1 MSLFSFFSHVLFP
14 ARCLCCQK
22 RTGDIYLCDF
32 CRDHIP
38 PLKEHQCPSCQK
50 RKTQDGI
57 ICMKC
62 HGKSPLSGVYAGFSY
77 QDPLLKKII
86 HAFKYT
92 CIQSLSSPLSK
103 RLAKRIEMSAIP
115 LPHYIIPIPL
125 HPLRYRWRGFNQ
137 AEFLAD
143 ILAQELLPFTPLKMH
158 SHILVRHRFT
168 QSQAKTPTKSQR
180 KANLKGAFSLHEKA
194 PSLKGLTIWLIDDV
208 STTNSTLIEAAR
220 VLKKAGAKEIWGI
233 VVAK

>member
-1 MSLFSFFSHVLFP
+1 MSIFSFFSYILFP

-22 RTGDIYLCDF
+22 RTGNLYLCNF
-32 CRDHIP
+32 CRDHLP
-38 PLKEHQCPSCQK
+38 PLKEHICPLCQE
-50 RKTQDGI
+50 RKTRHGI
-57 ICMKC
+57 VCMKC

-77 QDPLLKKII
+77 QDPLLKKLI
-86 HAFKYT
+86 HTFKYT
-92 CIQSLSSPLSK
+92 CIQSLSLPLAE

-115 LPHYIIPIPL
+115 LPHYIIPVPL

-137 AEFLAD
+137 AELLANT
-143 ILAQELLPFTPLKMH
+143 LSQELLPFTPLKVH
-158 SHILVRHRFT
+158 PHILIRHRFT
-168 QSQAKTPTKSQR
+168 QSQAKTSTHKQR
-180 KANLKGAFSLHEKA
+180 KANLKGAFSLHKKA
-194 PSLKGLTIWLIDDV
+194 PSLEGRTIWLVDDV